1 MVNYHAHE
9 GVETISN
16 PSESARQAP
25 TQVLNSPSLGKPQC
39 SPHYEDD
46 DDGGHGTFQ
55 GSPIFHLGGNS
66 LGFGIAGRWFLEWL
80 ALNFNLIHKL
90 LHCLGTIPDHGLP
103 PIACI
108 SSCISTYNSL
118 RIWRTIHLNCCMYF
132 NMCISARNSS
142 HSWRTI
148 HLSPYCMAWIIAQCH
163 LCSQG
168 FCLVH
173 QTGHEGVSS

>member
-1 MVNYHAHE
+1 MVNNHAAE

-16 PSESARQAP
+16 TPTESVRQAS

-39 SPHYEDD
+39 SAHYEDD
-46 DDGGHGTFQ
+46 DDHGHRTFQ
-55 GSPIFHLGGNS
+55 GSPIFHLGGKS
-66 LGFGIAGRWFLEWL
+66 LGFGIAGRWLLEWL

-90 LHCLGTIPDHGLP
+90 LHCLGTIPDHALP

-108 SSCISTYNSL
+108 SSCISTYCVFGEQYISPVS
-118 RIWRTIHLNCCMYF
+118 
-132 NMCISARNSS
+132 CISTRISS
-142 HSWRTI
+142 CIWRTI
-148 HLSPYCMAWIIAQCH
+148 HLSPYCMTWIIAHCH

-173 QTGHEGVSS
+173 QRGHEGVSP